1 MKFIKSYVEYIRED
15 NWPLLNVTNKLAA
28 TSFVDANIL
37 RLLPGV
43 KDDVD
48 DDEKRKILIEYFT
61 RYPDEIK
68 SVSFKSFGSPRNYVP
83 ALMNIGGTGEIKYL

>member
-1 MKFIKSYVEYIRED
+1 MINKSQKKKVKRKKKY
-15 NWPLLNVTNKLAA
+15 NV
-28 TSFVDANIL
+28 
-37 RLLPGV
+37 
-43 KDDVD
+43 

-83 ALMNIGGTGEIKYL
+83 ALMNIGGTGQIKYL